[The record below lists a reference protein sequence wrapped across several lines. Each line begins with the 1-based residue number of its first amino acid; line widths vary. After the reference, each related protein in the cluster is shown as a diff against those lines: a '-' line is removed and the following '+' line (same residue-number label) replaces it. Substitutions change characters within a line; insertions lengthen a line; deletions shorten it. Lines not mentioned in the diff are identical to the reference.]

1 MPDLKVA
8 GLTLS
13 PLTAAVTLLTI
24 DRLEQRNALS
34 LVMWQAI
41 PSILTSQLEQGT
53 KVLVITG
60 SHNLFCAGADFNDL
74 RQIRGAESKAR
85 ELWTAIATA
94 LNALADSKLVTIAA
108 IDGPC
113 LGGGCLLAVACDLRY
128 ASARSKFSVP
138 VAKLG
143 IQLDDANIDRLQS
156 LIGTARTKEMLFT
169 AGTIDSAEASR
180 IGLINAVVSAASS
193 EKMSGQSTVVDHCKE
208 IALAIVHNSLAAV
221 TSTKESIKRLN
232 NGMPYGEAELK
243 EVIASYTS
251 EDFAS
256 RLQKYAI

>member
-74 RQIRGAESKAR
+74 RQICGAESKAR
-85 ELWTAIATA
+85 A
-94 LNALADSKLVTIAA
+94 LDSH
-108 IDGPC
+108 
-113 LGGGCLLAVACDLRY
+113 CDCF
-128 ASARSKFSVP
+128 KCP
-138 VAKLG
+138 G
-143 IQLDDANIDRLQS
+143 
-156 LIGTARTKEMLFT
+156 
-169 AGTIDSAEASR
+169 
-180 IGLINAVVSAASS
+180 
-193 EKMSGQSTVVDHCKE
+193 
-208 IALAIVHNSLAAV
+208 
-221 TSTKESIKRLN
+221 
-232 NGMPYGEAELK
+232 
-243 EVIASYTS
+243 
-251 EDFAS
+251 
-256 RLQKYAI
+256 